1 MERARKRRVRNGVV
15 ALLCAVVVAF
25 TLNRLTF
32 LADTLERAE
41 ACGMVEHAHAEA
53 CFDETGA
60 LTCGLEAHVHTDACY
75 QARPTEAD
83 VPEAPEAALE
93 SVEIELPPLEVEPF
107 SLGDAEDALV
117 AETPV
122 PELAPEG
129 ANRRFVVGEQRPVY
143 LGAILEAVGLAA
155 DAPVEAGQVVD
166 DDHPEGM
173 IWFERDERGLAIYP
187 ARSFERLELAVFTED
202 DVVIVELC
210 DAVVPEAAPTPQATG
225 EAPAPEDAVEPEA
238 TVEPEETAE
247 PEETVEPEEMPE
259 LEADIEPGD
268 TAEIEPMVP
277 CIFDVAV
284 DISDL
289 EGPFSLRGWMTQA
302 RSFDASWEEAI
313 EGSAE
318 TWRLDYDADLLSIE
332 PVEDDYSVMPTAGFD
347 ETTILV
353 DAVEALYR
361 VTLLDRREALSEPA
375 RLAGT
380 MVTAVRG
387 ADYWIE
393 VTYDGAANIPDG
405 ARLSVTEVPEDDEA
419 YAEGV
424 DRMTRALSD
433 ANDLVFISD
442 ARLFDIDILY
452 EGERIEPDAPVL
464 VTVRYADPV
473 PLEDDAVFEI
483 VHLPEGDAEV
493 LPIETMDG
501 DVFSFE
507 TDSFS
512 TFAFGQANYIGSLNG
527 QSFAIVRDNGK
538 DKVALLS
545 EAENG
550 ALLKGTYVNVL
561 EAGVLTAVTAANGKV
576 ASDVPITV
584 WTFEHVRDNLY
595 HIRSD
600 DGRYMDLTTGALTV
614 SDAPGLIEVYPID
627 ASGNLSGYIRLRCAD
642 DTAYVVS
649 NRWGSAAGGF
659 QAAKST
665 DANTRF
671 ALYASV
677 DNAVYPEFTAQK
689 RSASELEGGRSYVI
703 YQRVY
708 NEEIGEYEDYV
719 VAGDG
724 SLVYAFDDGD
734 YVGYRT
740 DKSTTW
746 YLYEYKDDDGNPT
759 GYYDFYNPATGNYL
773 APQAGGILSKS
784 PLGLLMD
791 VSGANTTIEAWDDA
805 SKQYVGLSCDIV
817 GRALTPCESGG
828 SAVFSFAEAV
838 EFETGVLHPVE
849 TVDSAAAGIKIS
861 MYDFSDRASMNLFN
875 DDTWY
880 QNGTFKQGLLKR
892 VLGADGW
899 PVSRTGQSFSKIY
912 NSTNYKGD
920 ANHLFLQSVYDATGY
935 YEYNAFNN
943 FAHYDRASGDFT
955 VYEETGIP
963 QNGAGGSV
971 SSYYRGN
978 FLPYNN
984 LDVSKP
990 GTNTHLYDTLYG
1002 WVSLE
1007 NPMFR
1012 DTMYLLKEA
1021 VDYQF
1026 GTVIEASFLQAR
1038 DGLDANGAPVVYEF
1052 MGDDDLWVYIDG
1064 VLVLDIGGVHSSV
1077 SGYIDFSTGV
1087 VDAGGV
1093 KTTLRQAFKD
1103 AGIFP
1108 DGTAWND
1115 SLADEYFQGDTFRD
1129 YSGHTMKMF
1138 YQERG
1143 SGASTLKVR
1152 FNLPVVESGTFAVEK
1167 KLSGT
1172 DQAGY
1177 ANVQFAY
1184 QAFAVI
1190 DGQNVPL
1197 YPGVTLSSDPVAVS
1211 YEGGGAMDFHD
1222 GVPIG
1227 DKEYDHVFYLKPG
1240 EACVFSGIPDD
1251 VPYFVQEIDVSGAY
1265 YDTVMINEADM
1276 GGDGG
1281 IPEDEAITAISSAK
1295 TIMQRQRVQFVNR
1308 CSPAN
1313 LKDLRVTKRVENP
1326 VDEQATF
1333 EFRVMLEGADGALT
1347 HYSRGKYYV
1356 VKEVGGEEH
1365 YFTYVDGVLT
1375 DQGTEPVVCSE
1386 SGQYG
1391 TIAGIPD
1398 GYTVVIKGLLAGT
1411 DFLVEEIRNP
1421 TGYAF
1426 VSKEL
1431 EDGSCDPA
1439 EVPGADGQIKLREDA
1454 KVTVTNHCLS
1464 SITVNKV
1471 WESGEYVAVHG
1482 SVTMALYRREGD
1494 AETLATRGAV
1504 LKSDPVQTIEAPSV
1518 SAAWLLELPADD
1530 SLENYVVREVVVED
1544 GRVTPVAD
1552 GETLV
1557 VPGETPGN
1565 TYVVS
1570 YAQGDV
1576 KTLSEN
1582 DPYIQR
1588 RTDAVTN
1595 TRKQR
1600 LSFMK
1605 VDIANTEQPLYGAVF
1620 DLFRVNDSERVEPAL
1635 LSGMIS
1641 GDNGLL
1647 SYDGETVFELVPG
1660 TYQLV
1665 ETAAPRGYDLKS
1677 APITIT
1683 VTADAVNY
1691 DEGSSLSSDGS
1702 GKKVDP
1708 ETDTITLLISNTA
1721 GVTLPATGGGGSSRY
1736 TLSGFLL
1743 IALALLGLYVTFDR
1757 KKGK

>member
-1 MERARKRRVRNGVV
+1 MAKNRDYRGISTQYGAPVV
-15 ALLCAVVVAF
+15 LLKKWVDFEFTNPETGEVYEF
-25 TLNRLTF
+25 TLPGGGFIPLKNLMES
-32 LADTLERAE
+32 LGIISEDEQADINQFAADIQKVEFSDPSLVWVGKVEKDCTL
-41 ACGMVEHAHAEA
+41 
-53 CFDETGA
+53 GA
-60 LTCGLEAHVHTDACY
+60 LKDGLGLACEYSADLTEEKIGEINGTAVFAGEWILISLKPFATEETLTVTMMDGDVFTVKVTDA
-75 QARPTEAD
+75 QIKKT
-83 VPEAPEAALE
+83 
-93 SVEIELPPLEVEPF
+93 
-107 SLGDAEDALV
+107 
-117 AETPV
+117 
-122 PELAPEG
+122 
-129 ANRRFVVGEQRPVY
+129 
-143 LGAILEAVGLAA
+143 
-155 DAPVEAGQVVD
+155 
-166 DDHPEGM
+166 
-173 IWFERDERGLAIYP
+173 
-187 ARSFERLELAVFTED
+187 
-202 DVVIVELC
+202 VI
-210 DAVVPEAAPTPQATG
+210 DTK
-225 EAPAPEDAVEPEA
+225 
-238 TVEPEETAE
+238 
-247 PEETVEPEEMPE
+247 
-259 LEADIEPGD
+259 GD
-268 TAEIEPMVP
+268 TWEI
-277 CIFDVAV
+277 
-284 DISDL
+284 
-289 EGPFSLRGWMTQA
+289 T
-302 RSFDASWEEAI
+302 
-313 EGSAE
+313 
-318 TWRLDYDADLLSIE
+318 
-332 PVEDDYSVMPTAGFD
+332 
-347 ETTILV
+347 
-353 DAVEALYR
+353 
-361 VTLLDRREALSEPA
+361 
-375 RLAGT
+375 
-380 MVTAVRG
+380 
-387 ADYWIE
+387 
-393 VTYDGAANIPDG
+393 VTYDDRAEIPDG
-405 ARLSVTEVPEDDEA
+405 AQLSVSEVPEEGEE
-419 YAEGV
+419 YAEGI
-424 DRMTRALSD
+424 DRMTRVLSNENSL
-433 ANDLVFISD
+433 AFISG
-442 ARLFDIDILY
+442 ARLFNIDILF
-452 EGERIEPDAPVL
+452 EGERIEPEAPVL

-493 LPIETMDG
+493 LPIEKMEG
-501 DVFSFE
+501 DTFSFE

-545 EAENG
+545 ETISASI
-550 ALLKGTYVNVL
+550 LKGTYVNVL
-561 EAGVLTAVTAANGKV
+561 EEGVLTAVTAANGKV
-576 ASDVPITV
+576 ESDMPITV

-595 HIRSD
+595 YIRSD
-600 DGRYMDLTTGALTV
+600 DGQYMNLTTGSLTV
-614 SDAPGLIEVYPID
+614 SDTPGLIEVYPID
-627 ASGNLSGYIRLRCAD
+627 SSGNLSGYIRLRCAD
-642 DTAYVVS
+642 DTAYVIS
-649 NRWGSAAGGF
+649 NRWGSMAGGF

-665 DANTRF
+665 DGNTRF
-671 ALYASV
+671 ALYTSV

-689 RSASELEGGRSYVI
+689 RNASELEGGKSYVL

-805 SKQYVGLSCDIV
+805 SKKYMGLSPDIIDRV
-817 GRALTPCESGG
+817 LTPCDGTD
-828 SAVFSFAEAV
+828 SALFSFAEAV
-838 EFETGVLHPVE
+838 EYETGVLHPVD

-861 MYDFSDRASMNLFN
+861 MYDFSDRASMNLFG

-880 QNGTFKQGLLKR
+880 KDGAFKQGLLKP
-892 VLGADGW
+892 VLGTDGW
-899 PVSRTGQSFSKIY
+899 PISRTGKSFSSIY
-912 NSTNYKGD
+912 NSANYRGD

-943 FAHYDRASGDFT
+943 FAHYDAASGDFT
-955 VYEETGIP
+955 VYQETGIP
-963 QNGAGGSV
+963 QNGAGGAA

-990 GTNTHLYDTLYG
+990 GTNTHLYDTLFG

-1007 NPMFR
+1007 NPMLR
-1012 DTMYLLKEA
+1012 DTMYLMKEKTI
-1021 VDYQF
+1021 DYQF

-1093 KTTLRQAFKD
+1093 KTTLRQAFKN
-1103 AGIFP
+1103 AGVFP
-1108 DGTAWND
+1108 DGTTWD
-1115 SLADEYFQGDTFRD
+1115 DGLADEYFQGDTFRD
-1129 YSGHTMKMF
+1129 YSGHTMKMI

-1167 KLSGT
+1167 QLSGT

-1197 YPGVTLSSDPVAVS
+1197 YPGVKLSSSPVAVN
-1211 YEGGGAMDFHD
+1211 YESGGAMDFHD

-1240 EACVFSGIPDD
+1240 EACVFSGIPED

-1281 IPEDEAITAISSAK
+1281 IPEDAAITAVSSAK
-1295 TIMQRQRVQFVNR
+1295 TIVQRQRVQFVNR
-1308 CSPAN
+1308 CSLAN
-1313 LKDLRVTKRVENP
+1313 LKDLRITKRVENP

-1347 HYSRGKYYV
+1347 NYSRGKYYV
-1356 VKEVGGEEH
+1356 VKEIEGQEH

-1431 EDGSCDPA
+1431 ENGSCDPA

-1454 KVTVTNHCLS
+1454 KVTVTNHCYS
-1464 SITVNKV
+1464 SITVNKI

-1482 SVTMALYRREGD
+1482 PVTMALYRKEGD
-1494 AETLATRGAV
+1494 TETLATRGEV

-1518 SAAWLLELPADD
+1518 NAVWLLELPAND
-1530 SLENYVVREVVVED
+1530 SLDNYVVREVVVEGD
-1544 GRVTPVAD
+1544 LVTPVFD
-1552 GETLV
+1552 GETV
-1557 VPGETPGN
+1557 VIPGETPGN

-1576 KTLSEN
+1576 QTLSGD

-1588 RTDAVTN
+1588 RTDAVIN

-1600 LSFMK
+1600 LSFLK
-1605 VDIANTEQPLYGAVF
+1605 VDIANTEQPLSGATF
-1620 DLFRVNDSERVEPAL
+1620 DLFRVNDGERVEPAL

-1641 GDNGLL
+1641 GENGLF
-1647 SYDGETVFELVPG
+1647 SYDGETVFELEPG

-1665 ETAAPRGYDLKS
+1665 ETAAPAGYILLS
-1677 APITIT
+1677 EPVIIT
-1683 VTADAVNY
+1683 VTAHGVTYNQSN
-1691 DEGSSLSSDGS
+1691 SSLSLNNNG
-1702 GKKVDP
+1702 VIHQN
-1708 ETDTITLLISNTA
+1708 ETDPYTLTVTNNA
-1721 GVTLPATGGGGSSRY
+1721 GYVLPSTGGPG
-1736 TLSGFLL
+1736 TEIFK
-1743 IALALLGLYVTFDR
+1743 LLGSMLVLFAGAGFILLQR
-1757 KKGK
+1757 KKRVG